1 MAVLIL
7 AALVVPPLLTGSGVI
22 GWQLALFA
30 EIAILLGAAWNFDR
44 ARLPGTPGSVWDSS
58 KPDFPPPVMGGV
70 RGIPTGAVE
79 SPADQTRPARPGG
92 PT

>member
-7 AALVVPPLLTGSGVI
+7 VALLIPPFLTGFGVI

-44 ARLPGTPGSVWDSS
+44 ARRPGASGPAWDSS
-58 KPDFPPPVMGGV
+58 KPEFPPPMIAGV
-70 RGIPTGAVE
+70 RGIPTEAVE
-79 SPADQTRPARPGG
+79 SPADQTRPARPGN
-92 PT
+92 

>member
-7 AALVVPPLLTGSGVI
+7 VALLIPPFLAGFGVI

-44 ARLPGTPGSVWDSS
+44 ARRPGAPGPVWDSA
-58 KPDFPPPVMGGV
+58 KPDLPPLFMGDV
-70 RGIPTGAVE
+70 RGVPTEAAE
-79 SPADQTRPARPGG
+79 SPADQTRPARPGKQ
-92 PT
+92 P

>member
-7 AALVVPPLLTGSGVI
+7 AALLVPPFLAGFGVI

-44 ARLPGTPGSVWDSS
+44 ARRPGAPGPVWDSS
-58 KPDFPPPVMGGV
+58 KPDFPPPMIAGV
-70 RGIPTGAVE
+70 RGIPTEAVE
-79 SPADQTRPARPGG
+79 SPADQTRPARPGNQ
-92 PT
+92 P